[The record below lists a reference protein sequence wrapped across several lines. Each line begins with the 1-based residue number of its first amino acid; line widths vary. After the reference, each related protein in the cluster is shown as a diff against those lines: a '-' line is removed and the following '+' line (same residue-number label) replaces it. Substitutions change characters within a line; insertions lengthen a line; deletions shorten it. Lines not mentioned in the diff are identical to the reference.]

1 MDLLDLP
8 ATVRPDIGKIYEL
21 IHAWDHRCPDPAA
34 CRRRVIGVEKF
45 ARHLRRGPSTFYNLN
60 ATPGKRIS
68 AGLAEQIARALHVVD
83 KAGNVDISQITL
95 PETAETPEAP
105 QPVAAVRKA
114 A

>member
-21 IHAWDHRCPDPAA
+21 IHVWDHRCPDPGT

-68 AGLAEQIARALHVVD
+68 AGLAEQIARALR
-83 KAGNVDISQITL
+83 VDITAITL

-105 QPVAAVRKA
+105 QPQAAVRKA

>member
-1 MDLLDLP
+1 MDLMDLP

-21 IHAWDHRCPDPAA
+21 IHVWDHRCNEPRA

-68 AGLAEQIARALHVVD
+68 AGLAEQIARALR
-83 KAGNVDISQITL
+83 VDIPVITL
-95 PETAETPEAP
+95 PGTAEAP
-105 QPVAAVRKA
+105 QPQAAVRKA